1 MNKNQREKLTA
12 RYHDLLLFNH
22 LDKPELEEDL
32 QAYYQGRQ
40 TMLEEV
46 MDMFFINYHNI
57 KKNVKERL
65 KDETN

>member
-12 RYHDLLLFNH
+12 RYYDLLIFNR
-22 LDKPELEEDL
+22 LTKPGLEEYI

-40 TMLEEV
+40 AMLEEI

-57 KKNVKERL
+57 KKDVEEEL
-65 KDETN
+65 KNETN